1 MASKVEIRCINK
13 TDRYNPHERIRNVGG
28 VESDG
33 TRWKISEGEAI
44 TGIEN
49 GTWSF
54 YVSRGGRT
62 VDVIVARSPYGHKYL
77 KTVADGQ
84 QPDNLLS
91 LPECP

>member
-1 MASKVEIRCINK
+1 MASRVEIRCINK

-28 VESDG
+28 VNGDGARWKTTEVEAIAGIESD
-33 TRWKISEGEAI
+33 K
-44 TGIEN
+44 
-49 GTWSF
+49 WSF
-54 YVSRGGRT
+54 YVSRGGHT

>member
-1 MASKVEIRCINK
+1 MTDNVEIKCIEKSNRS
-13 TDRYNPHERIRNVGG
+13 DPHEHITHVGG
-28 VESDG
+28 INSNG
-33 TRWKISEGEAI
+33 TRWKLSQADAI

-54 YVSRGGRT
+54 YVTRGGRT
-62 VDVIVARSPYGHKYL
+62 VRVVVATSRFGNKYL
-77 KTVADGQ
+77 KTEADGE